1 MLEEWFKVLFK
12 NGITLSPFIRPFVS
26 LSSGYPY
33 ESGPKF
39 QIMYVAFF
47 FLMISCAIYIIR
59 HIYYNGFIGFL
70 KSFSI
75 SVLIFAVYS
84 LIMEYIW
91 RMGW

>member
-1 MLEEWFKVLFK
+1 MLEEWFKVLFE

-33 ESGPKF
+33 EAGAKF

-47 FLMISCAIYIIR
+47 FLLISCATYIIR
-59 HIYYNGFIGFL
+59 HIYYNGFKGFL
-70 KSFSI
+70 KSSLI

-84 LIMEYIW
+84 LIMEYVW
-91 RMGW
+91 RMG